1 LYNLKQFMVDILI
14 SMSSRSQWLILNFDN
29 VFIELLYPSTSNTCC
44 SKPILKAKVV
54 SGSSCTTN
62 IFFLSVISGLI
73 LLVVFEVAAD
83 GYFL

>member
-1 LYNLKQFMVDILI
+1 MVDILI